1 MSTVVAGSSVA
12 VPSSSGGVAGSSSGG
27 APQASG
33 SGVADDGTSGGVAE
47 AASET
52 SSLITFTSAGRTV
65 EGQWAAGGSVAASS
79 SRRSHRSSR
88 HSRSGARHRH
98 RHHRH
103 RHGHRH
109 GHRHH
114 RETRSQ
120 QGSSY
125 SGHRG
130 VNSSEMAQLSTGDV
144 ASNTIIEDDRCVVCW
159 LFCCCAG
166 QEDLGSFDDCAF
178 VGNCLVIARRS
189 TASSISHAPSLQRLL
204 SAQVGLWCYA
214 VQCKGGS
221 ASPLVCWALTLYATV
236 DLNRVE
242 MLLLTRPLA
251 VHLAPWSA
259 VAHVIATT
267 TTKLS
272 SHSRREVLVERLQ
285 QDCPL
290 PNSD

>member
-12 VPSSSGGVAGSSSGG
+12 VPSSSGGVAGSSSGA

-125 SGHRG
+125 GGHRG
-130 VNSSEMAQLSTGDV
+130 VNGSEMAQLPTGDV

-159 LFCCCAG
+159 LLCSCAG
-166 QEDLGSFDDCAF
+166 HDLGSFDDC
-178 VGNCLVIARRS
+178 GNCRVVARRS

-214 VQCKGGS
+214 VQCKGDFVV
-221 ASPLVCWALTLYATV
+221 PALTLYATLN
-236 DLNRVE
+236 LNRVE

-259 VAHVIATT
+259 AAHVIATT
-267 TTKLS
+267 TTKPS
-272 SHSRREVLVERLQ
+272 SYSRREVLVERLQ

-290 PNSD
+290 PY